1 MRVELNGGKLNQK
14 NVYNMNIKEHIE
26 AIGKIHQMYENSYQH
41 LEDKITKLLEQKA
54 PHLVE
59 EVRDIFITDTFGH
72 G

>member
-14 NVYNMNIKEHIE
+14 NVYNMNINEHIKE
-26 AIGKIHQMYENSYQH
+26 IEKVHQMYERSYVH
-41 LEDKITKLLEQKA
+41 LEDKITKLLEEKA

-59 EVRDIFITDTFGH
+59 EVRDIFITDTMGY

>member
-14 NVYNMNIKEHIE
+14 NVYNMNINEHIKE
-26 AIGKIHQMYENSYQH
+26 IEKVHQMYERSYVH
-41 LEDKITKLLEQKA
+41 LEDKITKLLSEKA

-59 EVRDIFITDTFGH
+59 EVRDIFITDTMGY